1 MKKIEK
7 ILDNIKRLPPFP
19 LVALKI
25 MHIAMDE
32 EASVQEIVE
41 IIQYDPSITANV
53 LRWCNSPYF
62 GLRRKITSIKEALVY
77 LGSKHLLE
85 IVMLSSCAPYLEKSV
100 AGYELAQG
108 ELWRHSVACA
118 IMSQILAKKIKEDDA
133 VVFTGGLLHDIGKI
147 VLSEFVKDTFDKI
160 IQLVKKGYDF
170 LSAEKEIIGMDHAEL
185 GGRIGEKWGFPEEI
199 TKIITYHHQPEEIND
214 VHVSLVHL
222 ADVSVL
228 MLGRGAGADG
238 LAYQGKKEAYE
249 LLGLRETDLMAC
261 MAELWVNLEKVENIV
276 NFKGE
281 NHGI

>member
-32 EASVQEIVE
+32 EVSVQEIVE

-62 GLRRKITSIKEALVY
+62 GLRRKITSMKEALVY

-222 ADVSVL
+222 ADVGVL
-228 MLGRGAGADG
+228 MLGIGAGADG

-276 NFKGE
+276 NFKGK